1 MKYILLI
8 FIAVFIVASC
18 GKKNENTSTEQKQ
31 TNTDS
36 KTTNSNDIKFSDKSF
51 LKSYNNCSPTDTC
64 TYFKVDYIEAVSGS
78 NKDKI
83 NKFIANIVNS
93 GVSFGD
99 TTMPTMQVS
108 ADSFM
113 AQYVS
118 MRKEYPESPQ
128 YWYLELSV
136 SANLDHPKIINLAAG
151 NSSYMGGAHPNSYL
165 EYYNIS
171 KETGDTLSLSN
182 LFAAGYEKK
191 LNELVDAAFRKANNL
206 KPGDN
211 LAEKGGLFDN
221 KIAFNYNWLIN
232 KDGSLTFYYN
242 QYEIAPYARGPIE
255 VTLTKADIAP
265 LLAPNS
271 PLKQN

>member
-1 MKYILLI
+1 MKYLI
-8 FIAVFIVASC
+8 TVLIAVFFIASC
-18 GKKNENTSTEQKQ
+18 GKKSENTTTEQKQ
-31 TNTDS
+31 TTTES
-36 KTTNSNDIKFSDKSF
+36 KTTGSNDIKFSDKSF

-64 TYFKVDYIEAVSGS
+64 TYFKVDYIEAVSGN
-78 NKDKI
+78 NKDKV
-83 NKFIANIVNS
+83 NKLIMNIVNS

-99 TTMPTMQVS
+99 TTMPTMQAA

-128 YWYLELSV
+128 YWYLEQSV
-136 SANLDHPKIINLAAG
+136 SANLDHPKIINLASG

-171 KETGDTLSLSN
+171 KETGDTLSLGN
-182 LFAAGYEKK
+182 LFVQGFEKK

-211 LAEKGGLFDN
+211 LADKGGLFEN
-221 KIAFNYNWLIN
+221 KITFNYNWLVN

-242 QYEIAPYARGPIE
+242 QYEIASYAQGPIE
-255 VTLTKADIAP
+255 VTLSKEDITP

-271 PLKQN
+271 PLK

>member
-1 MKYILLI
+1 MKYLI
-8 FIAVFIVASC
+8 PVLIAVFFIVSC
-18 GKKNENTSTEQKQ
+18 GKKNDNSSTEQKQ
-31 TNTDS
+31 TTTDS

-64 TYFKVDYIEAVSGS
+64 TYFRVDYIEAVSGS
-78 NKDKI
+78 HKDKL
-83 NKFIANIVNS
+83 NKLIMNIVNS

-99 TTMPTMQVS
+99 STMPTMQVA

-113 AQYVS
+113 AQYVT

-128 YWYLELSV
+128 YWYLEQSV

-171 KETGDTLSLSN
+171 KETGDTLSPGN
-182 LFAAGYEKK
+182 LFIQGFEKK

-211 LAEKGGLFDN
+211 LQDKGGLFDN
-221 KIAFNYNWLIN
+221 KITFNYNWLVN

-242 QYEIAPYARGPIE
+242 PYEIASYAQGPIE
-255 VTLTKADIAP
+255 VTLKKEDITP

-271 PLKQN
+271 PLK

>member
-1 MKYILLI
+1 MKYLI
-8 FIAVFIVASC
+8 PVLIAVFFIASC
-18 GKKNENTSTEQKQ
+18 GKKNDNSSTEQKQ
-31 TNTDS
+31 TTTES
-36 KTTNSNDIKFSDKSF
+36 KTTGSNEIKFSDKSF

-64 TYFKVDYIEAVSGS
+64 TYFKVDYVEAVSGN

-83 NKFIANIVNS
+83 NKFITNIINS
-93 GVSFGD
+93 NVTFGD
-99 TTMPTMQVS
+99 TVLSTMQVA

-118 MRKEYPESPQ
+118 MRKQYPESPQ

-151 NSSYMGGAHPNSYL
+151 NSSFMGGAHPNSYL
-165 EYYNIS
+165 AYYNIS
-171 KETGDTLSLSN
+171 KETGDTVSLGN
-182 LFAAGYEKK
+182 IFVQGFEKK

-211 LAEKGGLFDN
+211 LADKGGLFEN
-221 KIAFNYNWLIN
+221 KITFNYNWLVN

-242 QYEIAPYARGPIE
+242 QYEIASYAQGPIE
-255 VTLTKADIAP
+255 VTLTKEDIAP

-271 PLKQN
+271 PLK